1 MIKILNLDNIYND
14 IIPNW
19 YYNINNYN
27 INNYNTYLK
36 YNNNESQTIKLLN
49 FLKSLI
55 ILQQKY
61 EFIYISD
68 CGYKTENNIFYHY
81 RHFNGIEFDSKEKK
95 IFNKLL
101 LNVPLLNNNIYF
113 IKEYLKYDY
122 EIIKL
127 FNNKNNIKM
136 NIIGPNTFYEF
147 LYVTNNN
154 NEFTNMDEIINNL
167 KYQLLSIVNKGCSA
181 IQIDEPFLIYNENIE
196 YKHINYLKKLIKKL
210 DCIIILGLHNYDEF
224 GLEPSLNCKKLID
237 LLEINYIKY
246 YSFDYKY
253 IKSFMYL
260 LKKYNNKK
268 YIFKLPYKKCI
279 KEYKFIINSIIK
291 DLGHKNFYLSPSNFK
306 KTLSELDKMYEDLFI
321 SVSYINNSNS

>member
-68 CGYKTENNIFYHY
+68 CGYKRENNIFYHY

-196 YKHINYLKKLIKKL
+196 YKHINI
-210 DCIIILGLHNYDEF
+210 
-224 GLEPSLNCKKLID
+224 
-237 LLEINYIKY
+237 
-246 YSFDYKY
+246 
-253 IKSFMYL
+253 
-260 LKKYNNKK
+260 
-268 YIFKLPYKKCI
+268 
-279 KEYKFIINSIIK
+279 
-291 DLGHKNFYLSPSNFK
+291 
-306 KTLSELDKMYEDLFI
+306 
-321 SVSYINNSNS
+321 